1 MRRRRHFYASGEI
14 CVSRKDHDLP
24 LSERE
29 VRVMFMIPIAFVKH
43 VISMG
48 MASWV
53 GSGRKAVEIE
63 IATPQ

>member
-1 MRRRRHFYASGEI
+1 M
-14 CVSRKDHDLP
+14 SRKDHDLP